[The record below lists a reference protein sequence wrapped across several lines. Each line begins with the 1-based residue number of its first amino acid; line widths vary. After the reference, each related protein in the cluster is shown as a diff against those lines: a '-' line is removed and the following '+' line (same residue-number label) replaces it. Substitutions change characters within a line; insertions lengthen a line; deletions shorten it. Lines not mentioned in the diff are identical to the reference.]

1 MISLEKALIDEYLD
15 EAYIARNPH
24 PSLLDSIK
32 ASDLLPIQYIL
43 SGMSPSLMTFILN
56 AVSKQ
61 HNTYDYVF
69 CYSCN
74 PEHWDDLSQVCFS
87 LNCLDYSTR
96 ILSCRSPFASFDMLW
111 CLRICFG
118 SNWSYRVNVLRGVDC
133 LDRRC
138 GWLIV
143 RRAVDHSS
151 QFYIACSDRDVFGFE
166 LSQLLSIHGHL
177 SS

>member
-74 PEHWDDLSQVCFS
+74 PEHWDDLSQ
-87 LNCLDYSTR
+87 LLLKTR
-96 ILSCRSPFASFDMLW
+96 NA
-111 CLRICFG
+111 
-118 SNWSYRVNVLRGVDC
+118 
-133 LDRRC
+133 RRE
-138 GWLIV
+138 
-143 RRAVDHSS
+143 D
-151 QFYIACSDRDVFGFE
+151 
-166 LSQLLSIHGHL
+166 
-177 SS
+177 